1 MTPWDR
7 RIQTMRASIAPLL
20 ELCGRWQGEGEAHG
34 EKVSSLLLIQPSFDA
49 TMLELREQTGD
60 HQDLC
65 YYRWEPDEGAF
76 RVLHLMPGSVR
87 EYPVETT
94 LEGFIWVTPP
104 AEPAVEW
111 LRRGTGLRQ
120 EVTWPDAEVPEV
132 WLEYRRV
139 DAG

>member
-1 MTPWDR
+1 MSPWDR
-7 RIQTMRASIAPLL
+7 RLATMRGALAPLMD
-20 ELCGRWQGEGEAHG
+20 LCGRWEGQGMAHG
-34 EKVSSLLLIQPSFDA
+34 EAITSIVVVRPSFDA
-49 TMLELREQTGD
+49 TMLELREETGT

-65 YYRWEPDEGAF
+65 YYRWEPDDGGF

-87 EYPVETT
+87 EYPVEAT
-94 LEGFIWVTPP
+94 LEGLVWMTPP

-111 LRRGTGLRQ
+111 MRRGEGLRQ
-120 EVTWPDAEVPEV
+120 EVMWPDAEAPEV